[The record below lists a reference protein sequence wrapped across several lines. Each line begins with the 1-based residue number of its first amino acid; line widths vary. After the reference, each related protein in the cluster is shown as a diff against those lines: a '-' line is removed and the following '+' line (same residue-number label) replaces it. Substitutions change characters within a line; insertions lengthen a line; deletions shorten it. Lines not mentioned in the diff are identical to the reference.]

1 MKIVSKVIDVII
13 DGSKKELEK
22 KLNELKI
29 KYRILFNDIYYN
41 DDLDCY
47 TMQIKYVEKG
57 IY

>member
-1 MKIVSKVIDVII
+1 MKIVSKVVEFVI

-22 KLNELKI
+22 KLSDLKN
-29 KYRILFNDIYYN
+29 KYLILFNDIYYN

-57 IY
+57 I